1 MVYCLP
7 NCHLQ
12 PGHTSRTPV
21 LSSGPGGGILEAPV
35 RRGGCPPTPHPPN
48 CCWLDFLL
56 AGTCRSSPPAHPRPG
71 PPRRA
76 PSGPAQLQL
85 WFCCSLS
92 GPLLSI
98 PDAYEMPT
106 PLGLRER
113 SQPAQGSPHLSQN
126 PSPRGCPRS
135 NSRWRGRDLGLGAQ
149 IQNPHLT
156 GGELWKL
163 PFPPYRGRFS
173 FPPLKVIGKLDPL
186 PVQEPSLHFPPLL
199 DPSPTSQTSP
209 PPQTLSLPEAAA
221 QKGQGWGGSGLQ
233 SLRLGFNTNA
243 NCGSQNGPAWLHS

>member
-1 MVYCLP
+1 MGDQSSYPWFTVSPTATCSQVTP
-7 NCHLQ
+7 HRRQSSAQAQVEESWRLQ
-12 PGHTSRTPV
+12 SAEVGAPPPPVPPTVAGWTSCW
-21 LSSGPGGGILEAPV
+21 LGPAAPLH
-35 RRGGCPPTPHPPN
+35 PPTPG
-48 CCWLDFLL
+48 L
-56 AGTCRSSPPAHPRPG
+56 ALPVGT
-71 PPRRA
+71 
-76 PSGPAQLQL
+76 GPAQLQL

-113 SQPAQGSPHLSQN
+113 SQPAQGSPHLGQN
-126 PSPRGCPRS
+126 PSPRGCPRG

-186 PVQEPSLHFPPLL
+186 PVQEPSLHFSPLL

-221 QKGQGWGGSGLQ
+221 QKGQGWGGGRVAELET
-233 SLRLGFNTNA
+233 RF
-243 NCGSQNGPAWLHS
+243 